1 LKPEAIADTT
11 SVRSEESADYRYW
24 AFISYSHADK
34 SWGDWLHRALETYR
48 VPKRLVGKT
57 GASGLVPRRLY
68 PIFRDREE
76 LSVSS
81 SLGATI
87 QQALQQS
94 RSLIVIC
101 SPRSARSRWV
111 NEEIKYFKG
120 LHREDR
126 ILALI
131 VAGEP
136 NAGESSAGAS
146 PEEECFPEALR
157 FRTGANGEL
166 TPELTEPI
174 AGDARKGKDGRL
186 NAKLKLIAGLVAVDY
201 DALKQREQERR
212 RRYLMGLTALA
223 STIALAM
230 TGLAIFALAAEREA
244 QKQAKAANTARD
256 QADGLIN
263 FMLLDLRD
271 KLKPIGRLKILGDVS
286 NKARAYL
293 DGLPSEQMNSSRMR
307 QRAVMLTNLGDVLKD
322 EGDLSESLDALQQ
335 SLKIDQRLADGDP
348 TNIVWQGDLV
358 AGYNRLG
365 EALRAKGNSQAAL
378 DAFQQ
383 ALGIGKRLVERD
395 QTNNVW
401 QSSLASSYQGIGQ
414 VHESGGNLKG
424 ALEAYQLSLKIRQ
437 MLVERDRGNTEW
449 QRNLGVIYNRVGD
462 VFSDEGKIQESLDA
476 FEQSLA
482 IAKSVAENDP
492 GNTDWQSD
500 LSVCYE
506 RVADMLKE
514 QGKLAEALADFQLSL
529 NIRRT
534 LVEQDKS
541 NTSWQRNLGINYL
554 NVGDVYK
561 AQSKLAEALQAYR
574 EGVAIFQ
581 QLANQDKSNGSWQD
595 DLPWSYNHLGDV
607 LLAEGNLSEASDIY
621 QQGLVINKRLVEQD
635 QNNTVYQDDL
645 STSYEKVGDV
655 ALARDQP
662 KEVLSAYRLSLKLRQ
677 ALVDR
682 DSSYTQFRD
691 ELSAIHEK
699 VGDVLRTQGN
709 LPVAVEEYQLSL
721 DQRRTLV
728 GEDKSNRGWQH
739 DLISLLCK
747 LATAKTLMQGS
758 DNLLKA
764 KTLLQEAANLAADY
778 HGSDRQN
785 LIDAINQAGST
796 IPEVP

>member
-1 LKPEAIADTT
+1 MADTDP
-11 SVRSEESADYRYW
+11 VRSAESADYRYW

-34 SWGDWLHRALETYR
+34 AWGDWLHRALETYR
-48 VPKRLVGKT
+48 VPKHLVGKI
-57 GASGLVPRRLY
+57 GLFGPVPRRLY

-81 SLGATI
+81 SLGAKI

-136 NAGESSAGAS
+136 NAGESSAGVS

-157 FRTGANGEL
+157 FRSGANGEL

-212 RRYLMGLTALA
+212 RRYLVGLTTLASTVALAMMGLT
-223 STIALAM
+223 
-230 TGLAIFALAAEREA
+230 IFAFAAEREA
-244 QKQAKAANTARD
+244 QKQAKAANLARD

-263 FMLLDLRD
+263 FMLTDLRD
-271 KLKPIGRLKILGDVS
+271 KLKPIGRLKILGDVAD
-286 NKARAYL
+286 KAKAYL
-293 DGLPSEQMNSSRMR
+293 EGLPGEQITSSRLR

-322 EGDLSESLDALQQ
+322 KGDLPKALETYQQ
-335 SLKIDQRLADGDP
+335 SLTIKQRLAEKTPSDTGL
-348 TNIVWQGDLV
+348 QADLS
-358 AGYNRLG
+358 AGYNLLG
-365 EALRAKGNSQAAL
+365 EALRAKGDSQAALDAYRQGLKISNRLSEQDPSKADWLSNLANSYQGVGYIQELGGNLKAAL

-383 ALGIGKRLVERD
+383 SLEIRRGLVEQD
-395 QTNNVW
+395 KTK
-401 QSSLASSYQGIGQ
+401 A
-414 VHESGGNLKG
+414 
-424 ALEAYQLSLKIRQ
+424 
-437 MLVERDRGNTEW
+437 EW
-449 QRNLGVIYNRVGD
+449 QRDLSASYNRVGD
-462 VFSDEGKIQESLDA
+462 VFSEEGKIQESLDA

-482 IAKSVAENDP
+482 IAKRVAESDT

-500 LSVCYE
+500 LSVSYE

-514 QGKLAEALADFQLSL
+514 QDRLAEALADFQLSL

-541 NTSWQRNLGINYL
+541 NTSWQRNLGIDYL
-554 NVGDVYK
+554 SVGDVYK
-561 AQSKLAEALQAYR
+561 AQSKLPEALQAYR

-581 QLANQDKSNGSWQD
+581 QLVNQDKSNGSWQD
-595 DLPWSYNHLGDV
+595 DLSWSYNHLGDV
-607 LLAEGNLSEASDIY
+607 LLAEGNLSEASDVY
-621 QQGLVINKRLVEQD
+621 KQGLVINKRLVEQD
-635 QNNTVYQDDL
+635 QNNTTYQDDL

-662 KEVLSAYRLSLKLRQ
+662 NEALSAYRLSLKLRQ

-709 LPVAVEEYQLSL
+709 LPVAVEEYQVSL
-721 DQRRTLV
+721 DQRRTLA

-764 KTLLQEAANLAADY
+764 KTLLQEAANLAAEY

-785 LIDAINQAGST
+785 LIDAINQAGSI